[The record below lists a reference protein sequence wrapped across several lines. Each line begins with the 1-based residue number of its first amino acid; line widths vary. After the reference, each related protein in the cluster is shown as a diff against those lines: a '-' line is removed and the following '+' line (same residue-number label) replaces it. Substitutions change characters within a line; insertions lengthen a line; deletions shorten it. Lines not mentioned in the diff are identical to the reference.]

1 METTIIDDDDQQ
13 EQQRSK
19 RKKRDD
25 SDGAEVDDPY
35 DNSRMEWVNLQEK
48 LSALVQS
55 IEAMAEKSRKPVLES
70 NNIDDDNN
78 DDKKSKAT
86 SSIPMPTRQSVVA
99 TATTVTATR
108 NNKKLRLTRMK
119 DCLDQLS
126 AFHNQLKK
134 AADVVADI
142 RQETEDDVDVLN
154 EESSSTLISLG
165 GDILSRIMRYLDED
179 ALLQCEFASLTMNK
193 ISRGRNVDHWEYLY
207 SFHQAEPDGILFFQ
221 TWGPILKTEYSRSPI
236 YFSQTKKLETIT
248 TPEVTTKFK
257 FNCSRYYGI
266 IAAKAREF
274 EDHARRLHPYYH
286 RRHNEDRN
294 DDDDDVD
301 DCSEETLC
309 SCDEFEM
316 KLIDFESRI
325 HHDENGGEEVF
336 VCFSRREEESN
347 HVIWQ
352 GWCRYDY
359 REPFE
364 SPMDQTAIVTLV
376 TSSRIPQSRWPG
388 LHRIQNDLS
397 DAIELF
403 RRSSGTTT
411 AAAANTEVVIG
422 GTASRW
428 PGLHRIQNDL
438 DDAIELFRR
447 ASETTTAA
455 ANNEVVAGRTD
466 ADHNEQ
472 EGKKK
477 WKKWIKRNREIE
489 RRLMDQVEPLAEN
502 LRVTVVNR
510 QGQLIV
516 TSGEWEELH
525 LDNKECV
532 GINFF
537 PMRPHYDEEKRHIG
551 VSTTILI
558 HQDKITMKCE
568 AFSS

>member
-25 SDGAEVDDPY
+25 NEGAEVDDPY

-126 AFHNQLKK
+126 SFHNQLKK

-142 RQETEDDVDVLN
+142 RQETEDDVDVLY

-325 HHDENGGEEVF
+325 HHDENGEEVF

-376 TSSRIPQSRWPG
+376 TSSRIPQ
-388 LHRIQNDLS
+388 
-397 DAIELF
+397 
-403 RRSSGTTT
+403 
-411 AAAANTEVVIG
+411 
-422 GTASRW
+422 SRW